1 MEVIQKEFRSD
12 PNDDRPLAK
21 GKKNFD
27 FSEYPEGEG
36 PPQVDLSA
44 SEEKII

>member
-1 MEVIQKEFRSD
+1 METIQKEVRSD
-12 PNDDRPLAK
+12 PNDDRPLMK

-36 PPQVDLSA
+36 PPQVDLPA
-44 SEEKII
+44 NEQKII